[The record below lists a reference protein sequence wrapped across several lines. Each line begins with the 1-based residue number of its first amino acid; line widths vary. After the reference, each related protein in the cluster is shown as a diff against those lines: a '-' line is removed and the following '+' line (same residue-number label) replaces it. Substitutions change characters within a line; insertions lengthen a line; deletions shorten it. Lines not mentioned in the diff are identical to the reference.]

1 MTTVSQVVS
10 RCCPLCGQ
18 PIPQGETNCPYCTVP
33 KLMLKLSRE
42 GVLVASFILL
52 PIFFTL
58 TGFITRSYH
67 AKEQALAQE
76 WFARGEEELKANRA
90 SIALEDFRTAL
101 FYSPD
106 NDLFELRL
114 AQALAA
120 AGRSQEARAYL
131 LHLWTR
137 EPGSGRVNLELAR
150 LAAQE
155 WNIADTIRYYH
166 NAIYGAWAED
176 PSGQQRS
183 TRLELAQFL
192 LGRGDSREAQAELMA
207 LAAAASPKDAA
218 LHIELGKLFLR
229 AQDPNRALE
238 EFRAAL
244 AVDRKQPDALA
255 GAGQAA
261 FLLGN
266 YVQAEQYLDRAV
278 QLDRKNTQASDML
291 ATARQAVAINPF
303 EMTLPDNER
312 RQRVLRAF
320 DAAEARLQTCASR
333 RGEALSTS
341 PPQTALQ
348 KLYAQ
353 PQAVRRD
360 LNERNLRRHPELMR
374 QTMEFVFQAEQLAAN
389 ECGAPHGVD
398 AALLLLAKNYR
409 SAKQ

>member
-1 MTTVSQVVS
+1 MTTVSQVVA
-10 RCCPLCGQ
+10 RYCPLCGQ

-33 KLMLKLSRE
+33 KLMLRLSRE

-58 TGFITRSYH
+58 TGFITRSYR

-76 WFARGEEELKANRA
+76 WFARGEDDLKANRA
-90 SIALEDFRTAL
+90 SAALEDFRTAL
-101 FYSPD
+101 VYSPD
-106 NDLFELRL
+106 NDLLELRL

-120 AGRSQEARAYL
+120 AGRYQEAGAYL
-131 LHLWTR
+131 LRLWTR
-137 EPGSGRVNLELAR
+137 EPGRGRVNLELAR
-150 LAAQE
+150 LSAQE
-155 WNIADTIRYYH
+155 DNFTEAVRYYRS
-166 NAIYGAWAED
+166 AINGAWEED
-176 PSGQQRS
+176 PSAQQRS
-183 TRLELAQFL
+183 TRLELVQLL
-192 LGRGDSREAQAELMA
+192 LGHDGSREAQAELMA

-244 AVDRKQPDALA
+244 AADRKQPDALA

-278 QLDRKNTQASDML
+278 QLDRKNTQAADML

-312 RQRVLRAF
+312 RQRVRRAF

-341 PPQTALQ
+341 PPQMALQ
-348 KLYAQ
+348 KLDAQ
-353 PQAVRRD
+353 AQALAHDVND
-360 LNERNLRRHPELMR
+360 LNLRRHPELMW

-389 ECGAPHGVD
+389 ECGAPQGVD

-409 SAKQ
+409 SARQ